1 MKWIKGFLMF
11 GMVMLAHSTVS
22 INDIEAKSQTEQN
35 GKSAKKDKAKKNK
48 AKKNKNGNATE
59 GKKTAAK
66 KENSA
71 KPEKKGLFSSFTSGL
86 KSIGSKVAAGAKS
99 VKDKA
104 SSAAECRSG
113 KGEAPGAKLYALAA
127 TGTALTD
134 KHIVAAHTS
143 AVPAKAGREK

>member
-35 GKSAKKDKAKKNK
+35 GKSAKKDK